1 MCDLLISVIS
11 SNLIY
16 FIYLFI
22 IRMSGDPTQ
31 KAIMILNNINQNIS
45 IFSESNKEKIAKEF
59 SELKVRISSYY
70 QSNFLLYLL
79 QL

>member
-1 MCDLLISVIS
+1 
-11 SNLIY
+11 
-16 FIYLFI
+16 
-22 IRMSGDPTQ
+22 MSGDPTQ